1 MDKVC
6 YIFPGQGSQY
16 VGMGKDLY
24 DNSPEARNIFDQ
36 AEEILPGLNLKKLC
50 FEGPAEE
57 LTQTANS
64 QVAIFVTSIAALY
77 SLNVWLKAQSSRLKA
92 ENSLQPSALSL
103 EPACCAG
110 LSLGE
115 YSALVASGALEFP
128 EAVRLVSQR
137 GKLME
142 QAAKNNPGTMAS
154 ILGISVEDLREACR
168 ETGAEIANLNCPGQ
182 IVISGKTES
191 VKKAMALA
199 EQKGAKKAIL
209 LNVSGPF
216 HSSFMKN
223 SAGEFKKELDKT
235 KFFDPGIPIVS
246 NVTADYEKTAEEI
259 KGNLVKQLYSPVKW
273 EESVIKIS
281 QAGCNAFL
289 EIGPGKV
296 LKGLLRRINPGLTVY
311 NIETSE
317 DIKKFANQ

>member
-64 QVAIFVTSIAALY
+64 QVAIFVTSIAALRA
-77 SLNVWLKAQSSRLKA
+77 LGSRLKA
-92 ENSLQPSALSL
+92 EGAFVEPPAFSL

-142 QAAKNNPGTMAS
+142 QAANNNPGTMAS
-154 ILGISVEDLREACR
+154 ILGISAEDLSEVCM

-216 HSSFMKN
+216 HSSFMKD
-223 SAGEFKKELDKT
+223 SAGELKKELDKT
-235 KFFDPGIPIVS
+235 KFLDPGIPIVS

-259 KGNLVKQLYSPVKW
+259 KENLVKQLYSPVKW

-281 QAGCNAFL
+281 QAGCNTFL

-317 DIKKFANQ
+317 DIKKFAN